1 MNQTFVYWLIIGGL
15 CLAFPPLVG
24 FVLGVAFFCGL
35 WWLWFKML
43 GG

>member
-1 MNQTFVYWLIIGGL
+1 MSRTVVDWLVIAGL
-15 CLAFPPLVG
+15 CLTFPPLLG

-35 WWLWFKML
+35 WRVWFKVL